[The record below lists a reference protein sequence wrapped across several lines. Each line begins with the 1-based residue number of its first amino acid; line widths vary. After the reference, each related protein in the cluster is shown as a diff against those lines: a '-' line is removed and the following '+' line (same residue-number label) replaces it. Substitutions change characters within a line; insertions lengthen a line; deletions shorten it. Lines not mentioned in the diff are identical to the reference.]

1 MKKVGKVIIGLLIT
15 SLCIN
20 ACKPVKDAT
29 GTSGVVTV
37 TSPDVFSSRLKLTLP
52 QEKKDYSINGNL
64 KMVNNELI
72 QISLVAP
79 VLRTEAVR
87 IEVTPKEMLV
97 IDRINKQY
105 AVAPVEE
112 LRVLLGNR
120 MDYERLQTILTQAVF
135 IEGRDNWVMREDGVE
150 ISLPIHHE
158 EVTERLLIELNRIT
172 IPKQKPVPTNPS
184 SKYEKKELSEV
195 IEAIERL

>member
-1 MKKVGKVIIGLLIT
+1 MNKVGKVIIGLLIT
-15 SLCIN
+15 GLCIN

-29 GTSGVVTV
+29 GTLGVITV
-37 TSPDVFSSRLKLTLP
+37 TSPDMFSSRLKLTLP
-52 QEKKDYSINGNL
+52 QEKKDYTINGNL
-64 KMVNNELI
+64 KMVNNVLI

-87 IEVTPKEMLV
+87 LEVTPKEMLV

-120 MDYERLQTILTQAVF
+120 MNYEQLQTILTQAVF
-135 IEGRDNWVMREDGVE
+135 IEGQNNWVMREDGVE

-172 IPKQKPVPTNPS
+172 IPKQRPVVTKPS
-184 SKYEKKELSEV
+184 FKYEKKELSEV